1 MIKIFG
7 IIALCLMAC
16 LGFSQAPE
24 PGLVVSPIAKQVLVG
39 SKLTV
44 TLTVTFAEGF
54 HGYQNPPA
62 GEYEIP
68 VTVKVDGKEIKV
80 IKIAYPAGVDATI
93 GGMDKPTKAYE
104 GTVKFPVTIQLPAKP
119 GVRDVKFKVSYQQCD
134 ATSCFPP
141 AEISKSV
148 KINVVKKVG

>member
-7 IIALCLMAC
+7 IISLCLIAC
-16 LGFSQAPE
+16 LGLGQAPE
-24 PGLVVSPIAKQVLVG
+24 PTLVVSPIAKQVAAG
-39 SKLTV
+39 SKITV

-104 GTVKFPVTIQLPAKP
+104 GTVKFPVTIQLPTKP
-119 GVRDVKFKVSYQQCD
+119 GTKEVKFRVSYQQCD

-141 AEISKSV
+141 AEVNKTV